1 MLKIISVSSLYY
13 SSLSQFMYKNSQGS
27 YAIKFMFISAL
38 SAVWKWVLFA
48 ASFQLFSYHVDL
60 GVFVST
66 FSNSVYTWV
75 LMFLSCLILFR
86 LGYGCF
92 YIVSFCLDLGL
103 VVVDCKVFLF
113 YVLMVFSLEIHG
125 SEGCPVWCVSQ
136 LLMLSIIIFTD
147 IRIQCIVFGCLVH
160 FVRFL
165 AVFANN

>member
-1 MLKIISVSSLYY
+1 
-13 SSLSQFMYKNSQGS
+13 
-27 YAIKFMFISAL
+27 
-38 SAVWKWVLFA
+38 
-48 ASFQLFSYHVDL
+48 L
-60 GVFVST
+60 GVFVLA

-86 LGYGCF
+86 LGSGCF

-113 YVLMVFSLEIHG
+113 YDLMVLSLEIYG

-136 LLMLSIIIFTD
+136 LLMLCVFAD

-160 FVRFL
+160 FV
-165 AVFANN
+165 